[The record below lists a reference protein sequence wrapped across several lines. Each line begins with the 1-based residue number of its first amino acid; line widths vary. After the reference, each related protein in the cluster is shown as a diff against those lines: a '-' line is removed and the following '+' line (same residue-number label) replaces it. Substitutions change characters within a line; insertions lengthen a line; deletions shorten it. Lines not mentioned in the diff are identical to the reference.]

1 MFKPRMSNTLY
12 SLITRYMAAMGLM
25 LFAVDLD
32 DAEVKAA
39 IKKAA
44 KELAEEEN
52 AALIA
57 KRDELLNE
65 VKQLRKGKQISPE
78 DLEKLERE
86 NEELKGQ
93 LTQATKDLKS
103 AIANADKATK
113 DLESE
118 QGFTKRLLIDNG
130 LLESLSKN
138 GVTDP
143 AYQKAAV
150 AMLRS
155 GVEIVI
161 DGENRV
167 PKVGDKALADHVAEW
182 AKSDEGKRFASANGN
197 SGGGAGGGAGG
208 GGGEVKGKID
218 GNDAERAEYF
228 KSKHPDLTTT

>member
-1 MFKPRMSNTLY
+1 MFKPRLSNTLY
-12 SLITRYMAAMGLM
+12 SILTRYMASMGLM

-39 IKKAA
+39 IKEAVEAA
-44 KELAEEEN
+44 VKPLTE
-52 AALIA
+52 

-65 VKQLRKGKQISPE
+65 VKQLRKGKQVSPE
-78 DLEKLERE
+78 DLEKLEQAH
-86 NEELKGQ
+86 EELKGQ
-93 LTQATKDLKS
+93 LTQAQKDLKT
-103 AIANADKATK
+103 AQTTAEKATK

-118 QGFTKRLLIDNG
+118 QGFTKKLLIDNG
-130 LLESLSKN
+130 LLENLSKN

-167 PKVGDKALADHVAEW
+167 AKVGDKPLTDHVAEW

-208 GGGEVKGKID
+208 GGGGKTMTRAAF
-218 GNDAERAEYF
+218 DALDPAGKATF
-228 KSKHPDLTTT
+228 SKEGGKVTE